1 MCYLCETKPV
11 YEFTNKRKVCARCF
25 IKWFEKKVFY
35 TIRKFKMVGRDEVI
49 FYENKR
55 DFRSVVLKNVLN
67 IFSEKARNELIKLS
81 RNKLLEISNS
91 NPDLVGDFRFNK
103 FIKWRNLTKSISK
116 CTLIRVKRAK
126 IAIENTSDIESYNI
140 IHEIINK
147 KINLKKHSPIVGK
160 TIKPLY
166 LFLDKE
172 VLLYTKLKKL
182 KFINRKE
189 KEDKISNFINNIE
202 EKHPELKHS
211 IVNSYLEICG

>member
-35 TIRKFKMVGRDEVI
+35 TIRKFKMVGREDII

-55 DFRSVVLKNVLN
+55 DFRSVVLKNVLK
-67 IFSEKARNELIKLS
+67 IFSEKVRNELYFLKKVI
-81 RNKLLEISNS
+81 NKKN
-91 NPDLVGDFRFNK
+91 F
-103 FIKWRNLTKSISK
+103 
-116 CTLIRVKRAK
+116 K
-126 IAIENTSDIESYNI
+126 IAVNDTLDITSSNI
-140 IHEIINK
+140 IKEIINK